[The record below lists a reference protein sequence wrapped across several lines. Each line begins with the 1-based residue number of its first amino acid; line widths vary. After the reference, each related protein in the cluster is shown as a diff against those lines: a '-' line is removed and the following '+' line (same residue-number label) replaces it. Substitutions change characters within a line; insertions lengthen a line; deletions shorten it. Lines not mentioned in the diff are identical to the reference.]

1 MAKTEQKMDISIAP
15 SVRDTGMRSRSA
27 IFVPKYSLYGE
38 VSPQGGW
45 FVNVEPLET
54 RASAENWKI
63 EPHTHPKF
71 TQVVYISKGKGVMTI
86 DGDVLSFG
94 SSSVLVVPP
103 FHIHSIHYE
112 RPARGWVVT
121 IENGYLAELVA
132 RAPELRS
139 VLGVGDVSK
148 ISREASAKVAGSV
161 ERLKAELEG
170 IRCGRL
176 IGAEVELLQILLT
189 LLRETGFERTV
200 ETLRRNDL
208 VDRYLNAVETRF
220 RDQPDVAEF
229 ANDLGV
235 SISQLRLACKART
248 GSSPL
253 AILHDRI
260 LAEAKRC
267 LTYSTLS
274 VAETGY
280 RLGFSDAAYFSRFFT
295 GKIGLAPSEFRRTRA
310 R

>member
-15 SVRDTGMRSRSA
+15 LAGGMRSRSA
-27 IFVPKYSLYGE
+27 ILVPKYSLYGE
-38 VSPQGGW
+38 ASPHGGW
-45 FVNVEPLET
+45 FVNVEPLEA
-54 RASAENWKI
+54 RAGAENWKI

-71 TQVVYISKGKGVMTI
+71 TQVIFVSKGEGVITM

-103 FHIHSIHYE
+103 FHIHSIYYE
-112 RPARGWVVT
+112 SPARGWVVT

-139 VLGVGDVSK
+139 VLGAGDVAK
-148 ISREASAKVAGSV
+148 ISHEASVKVASSV
-161 ERLKAELEG
+161 KRLKGELEG
-170 IRCGRL
+170 TRCGRL

-189 LLRETGFERTV
+189 LLRETSDQKTV
-200 ETLRRNDL
+200 EPLERNDL
-208 VDRYLNAVETRF
+208 VDRYLNAVETRY

-229 ANDLGV
+229 ATDLGV
-235 SISQLRLACKART
+235 TIPQLRLACKART

-280 RLGFSDAAYFSRFFT
+280 RLGFTDAAYFSRFFT
-295 GKIGLAPSEFRRTRA
+295 GKIGLPPSQFRRARA

>member
-15 SVRDTGMRSRSA
+15 SVRGTGMRSRSA

-38 VSPQGGW
+38 ASPRGGW

-54 RASAENWKI
+54 RASAESWKI

-71 TQVVYISKGKGVMTI
+71 TQFVFVSEGKGVMTI

-112 RPARGWVVT
+112 KPSRGWVVT

-148 ISREASAKVAGSV
+148 ISRKASAKVAGSV
-161 ERLKAELEG
+161 ERLQAELEG
-170 IRCGRL
+170 IRRGRL

-200 ETLRRNDL
+200 EPLRRNDL

-280 RLGFSDAAYFSRFFT
+280 RLGFTDAAYFSRFFT
-295 GKIGLAPSEFRRTRA
+295 GKIGLALSEFRRTRA